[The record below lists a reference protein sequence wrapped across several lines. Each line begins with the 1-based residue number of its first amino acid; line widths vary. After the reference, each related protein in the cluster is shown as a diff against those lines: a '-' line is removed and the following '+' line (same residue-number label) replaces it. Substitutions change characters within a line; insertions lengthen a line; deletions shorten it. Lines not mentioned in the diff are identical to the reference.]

1 MAKKADLSRQ
11 IVDAAMKLAGQKG
24 WRATTMADIAAEAKL
39 SLADIYRTFPGKSD
53 ILRGFTRQIDE
64 LVLSEGGQDDGTET
78 LRDRVFDVMMRR
90 FDALTPYRAAVDA
103 VSRDLRGD
111 PVAAAIHACALRR
124 SLAWMLEAAG
134 VPADGLVGAVRVKGL
149 GVIYLAVMRVWLTD
163 DSADLSR
170 TMAALDARLR
180 QAEQFSRTLRSRGR
194 RGDQT
199 GTDEDSTSGSDP
211 LPGTPV

>member
-11 IVDAAMKLAGQKG
+11 IIDAAMKRAADKG

-39 SLADIYRTFPGKSD
+39 SLADIYRIFPGKPD

-64 LVLSEGGQDDGTET
+64 AVLSGGGEGDEGET
-78 LRDRVFDVMMRR
+78 PRDRLFDVMMRR
-90 FDALTPYRAAVDA
+90 FDALTPYRAAVESI
-103 VSRDLRGD
+103 SRDLRSD
-111 PVAAAIHACALRR
+111 PVAAAWHACSLRR

-134 VPADGLVGAVRVKGL
+134 ISADGFAGALRVKGL
-149 GVIYLAVMRVWLTD
+149 GAVYLAVMRVWLTD

-180 QAEQFSRTLRSRGR
+180 QAEQFSRTLRSRGG
-194 RGDQT
+194 RGGASRPDDSPDQ
-199 GTDEDSTSGSDP
+199 
-211 LPGTPV
+211 PGATV